1 MATRLGKLFVMCM
14 FALSMFLLAC
24 SIGVYSVRTR
34 WIASGQDA
42 SKVKSATG
50 DARKEALR
58 TSGGIIDRF
67 QDRIED
73 LAFAKDRVEYR
84 YKQNS
89 DMMFA
94 TEQKRAQRQ
103 YFYGVKLNLLK
114 TGKDEKGQ
122 AVASP
127 VQKLEYDPASKE
139 VMTTTLIGKEPI
151 SLRGAP
157 LLSFDAYQD
166 SAAVVNK
173 NIADTQTKI
182 KQFQDQLAAL
192 TLDVQGVPGNV
203 LRPGL
208 IKLRELQEDAKL
220 RAMDEQE
227 FLKPFLANRYGEA
240 VLTIKRQQA
249 LLQRKQELEKLA
261 PVTTDR

>member
-1 MATRLGKLFVMCM
+1 
-14 FALSMFLLAC
+14 
-24 SIGVYSVRTR
+24 
-34 WIASGQDA
+34 
-42 SKVKSATG
+42 
-50 DARKEALR
+50 
-58 TSGGIIDRF
+58 
-67 QDRIED
+67 
-73 LAFAKDRVEYR
+73 
-84 YKQNS
+84 
-89 DMMFA
+89 
-94 TEQKRAQRQ
+94 
-103 YFYGVKLNLLK
+103 
-114 TGKDEKGQ
+114 
-122 AVASP
+122 
-127 VQKLEYDPASKE
+127 
-139 VMTTTLIGKEPI
+139 
-151 SLRGAP
+151 

-173 NIADTQTKI
+173 TIADTQTKI
-182 KQFQDQLAAL
+182 KQFQDQLTAL

-240 VLTIKRQQA
+240 VLLIKRQQA